1 MPNRRR
7 PRGAAPRPPDS
18 GTRGAVPCRRGRDSR
33 GRLLDLAEEPTKPTY
48 YRQRACLWTG
58 ARHCQR
64 GRGPVA
70 GAQAQ
75 NGRQYGRCRRSR
87 FESRPRIRSASTE
100 HVHRRDRH
108 SLAERIAQAEV
119 NKRKSSESVSATGSG
134 GERGRRA
141 RLPSRK
147 EAQLRCQTCAD
158 KTGRRLSV
166 EQDCDA
172 SGPCRVGRR
181 PDKRGLQSG
190 LGPCHGR
197 NSGATRRR
205 GKLRPHGRCE
215 VRRGGADPV
224 CSKCDGSVIER
235 RAMTRT
241 RSLVHLVGRAAGGV
255 RVPVSDGPTLPK
267 CGSRPARATAAGLWW
282 QLLRSR
288 RNRAGWLGPVPS
300 PAGPVPAKQRRLVPR
315 RTPSPQ
321 EASQGTAGMRAYLLP
336 SGAASL
342 PPLLGLGREV
352 QVAGPSKAAP
362 AGRPAGPFHGEGWV
376 PGLEG
381 GLQGRRRLGTGRPSA
396 DWKAFS
402 DTRRY

>member
-87 FESRPRIRSASTE
+87 FESRPRIRSTSTE

-205 GKLRPHGRCE
+205 GKLRPPRQGRCE
-215 VRRGGADPV
+215 VRRDGVDPV

-235 RAMTRT
+235 RLSDDSDSELGPSCRPGRGRCEGPGVRWPHIAKVRVATGTSYGGRPVVAIAPQPT
-241 RSLVHLVGRAAGGV
+241 KPGGLVGARPLSRWAGAGETAPVGTPADSKPSRGFAGHRRHARIPAA
-255 RVPVSDGPTLPK
+255 
-267 CGSRPARATAAGLWW
+267 
-282 QLLRSR
+282 
-288 RNRAGWLGPVPS
+288 
-300 PAGPVPAKQRRLVPR
+300 
-315 RTPSPQ
+315 
-321 EASQGTAGMRAYLLP
+321 
-336 SGAASL
+336 
-342 PPLLGLGREV
+342 
-352 QVAGPSKAAP
+352 
-362 AGRPAGPFHGEGWV
+362 
-376 PGLEG
+376 
-381 GLQGRRRLGTGRPSA
+381 
-396 DWKAFS
+396 
-402 DTRRY
+402 